1 MLVLLILIYAS
12 ICVVAF
18 KLLRVPVNQ
27 WSVTTAVIGGLA
39 IVGGLLLGMNYN
51 HPFTNDGRLYFYTT
65 PIVPTVRG
73 HVTSVAVEPNVPLKQ
88 GDLLFRID
96 PRPYQ
101 YAVDQKKALLAEAE
115 QNVRQLKAS
124 LDQAS
129 AGVEKAQ
136 AQLAL
141 AQETYDR
148 QSELLEKQVV
158 SQAAV
163 DKATRNLE
171 AARQTVVASQA
182 AAERARLAF
191 SSEIGGVNTTVASL
205 QADLANAEFN
215 LSETSVVAPTDG
227 YVTQLVL
234 RPGMTVSP
242 STPTMVFIHSDENTL
257 TASFSQNDLQRIRPN
272 GEAEIAFDAIPGRVF
287 RAKVLVVLDAIS
299 QGQLEPTGTLLN
311 PQDRSSQRGRA
322 VARFQL
328 IDDVFDFDLPAGS
341 SAQVAVYSDHLAS
354 LAIMRRVLLR
364 MKAWMNYVI

>member
-1 MLVLLILIYAS
+1 MALLLLLAYAA

-27 WSVTTAVIGGLA
+27 WTVTTASLGGMVV
-39 IVGGLLLGMNYN
+39 VGGLLLAMNYN
-51 HPFTNDGRLYFYTT
+51 HPFTTDGRLYFYTT
-65 PIVPTVRG
+65 PIGPTVQG
-73 HVTSVAVEPNVPLKQ
+73 HVIEVAVEPNVPLKQ

-115 QNVRQLKAS
+115 QNVKQLKTS
-124 LDQAS
+124 FDQAS

-141 AQETYDR
+141 SQDTYDR
-148 QSELLEKQVV
+148 QAELLTKEVV

-171 AARQTVVASQA
+171 AARQTLVESQA

-215 LSETSVVAPTDG
+215 LSETKVVAPTDG
-227 YVTQLVL
+227 YVTQLML
-234 RPGMTVSP
+234 KPGMTVNP
-242 STPTMVFIHSDENTL
+242 STPTMVFIHSDRNTL
-257 TASFSQNDLQRIRPN
+257 SASFPQNALQRVRQNDD
-272 GEAEIAFDAIPGRVF
+272 GEVAFDAIPGRVF

-311 PQDRSSQRGRA
+311 PKDRSSERGRA
-322 VARFQL
+322 VANFL
-328 IDDVFDFDLPAGS
+328 LLDDLSDYQIPAGS
-341 SAQVAVYSDHLAS
+341 TAQVAVYTDHLAA
-354 LAIMRRVLLR
+354 LAIIRRVLLR